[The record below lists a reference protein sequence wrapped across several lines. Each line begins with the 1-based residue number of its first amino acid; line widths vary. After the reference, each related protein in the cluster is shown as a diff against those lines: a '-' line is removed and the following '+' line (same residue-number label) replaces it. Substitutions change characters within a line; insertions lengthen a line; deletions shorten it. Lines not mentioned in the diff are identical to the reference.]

1 MDINQ
6 NNEEIF
12 ERKEIFDKII
22 NKNENLN
29 DNIVYFKIF

>member
-12 ERKEIFDKII
+12 ERKEIIDKII